1 MIDKFL
7 KAVEGREK
15 VAGDVLRTLYLFSG
29 ALWLPELYAEYTGFI
44 RTLGEEP
51 VSQSMIEEAISV
63 LREAGLVKVAEG
75 IRGTSRPEG
84 EKTYLIS
91 LRLDPASRNLLSVD
105 SRVTAYLS
113 EWRKY
118 FGK

>member
-1 MIDKFL
+1 MIEKFL

-15 VAGDVLRTLYLFSG
+15 IAGDILRTLFLFSG
-29 ALWLPELYAEYTGFI
+29 ALWFPELYAEYIGFV

-51 VSQSMIEEAISV
+51 VSQSMIEEAV
-63 LREAGLVKVAEG
+63 NALKEVGLVEVAEG
-75 IRGTSRPEG
+75 IRGTSKPEG

-91 LRLDPASRNLLSVD
+91 LRLNAGSRNLLSVD
-105 SRVTAYLS
+105 SRISTYLS